1 MSDPVTKLL
10 SESAPKTFTAAERT
24 RFRQMGIELAA
35 VYQTLGDFDPGR
47 LASQLEKAHAG
58 CDPSGAQLPDVDDRL
73 AAVAKIQKDIAEGPA
88 RIGHAREVE
97 RALFGEA
104 KAPARKLLTAAI
116 AQADALLANPPPL
129 PAPPVLSAWGIHLDL
144 EAQFRNVIDGAKQ
157 TLCADL
163 ADDYGRRG
171 SPEVGFHHLTRAQLT
186 TAEK

>member
-1 MSDPVTKLL
+1 MPDPIEKLL
-10 SESAPKTFTAAERT
+10 IEAAEKTFTPTEKK
-24 RFRQMGIELAA
+24 RFREMGRELDTVYTTLGNYDGGKLAA
-35 VYQTLGDFDPGR
+35 
-47 LASQLEKAHAG
+47 QLESAHAG
-58 CDPSGAQLPDVDDRL
+58 VAPSGEKLDGMDDRL
-73 AAVAKIQKDIAEGPA
+73 AAVAKIQKAIAEGPA

-97 RALFGEA
+97 RALFNEA

-157 TLCADL
+157 TLTADL
-163 ADDYGRRG
+163 HDDYGRRG

>member
-116 AQADALLANPPPL
+116 AQADKLLSNPPTL
-129 PAPPVLSAWGIHLDL
+129 PTPSVLSEWGVSIDL
-144 EAQFRNVIDGAKQ
+144 GALFVAAIEAAKQ
-157 TLCADL
+157 SITSDIG
-163 ADDYGRRG
+163 DDYSRRG
-171 SPEVGFHHLTRAQLT
+171 SPEIGFHRLSRAGLT

>member
-73 AAVAKIQKDIAEGPA
+73 AAVAKIQKAINEGPA
-88 RIGHAREVE
+88 RIGHAREIE
-97 RALFGEA
+97 RSLFAEA
-104 KAPARKLLTAAI
+104 KPAAHKLLLAAI
-116 AQADALLANPPPL
+116 AQADKLLSNPPTL
-129 PAPPVLSAWGIHLDL
+129 PTPSVLSEWGVSIDL
-144 EAQFRNVIDGAKQ
+144 GALFVAAIEAAKQ
-157 TLCADL
+157 SITSDIG
-163 ADDYGRRG
+163 DDYSRRG
-171 SPEVGFHHLTRAQLT
+171 SPEIGFHRLSRAGLT

>member
-10 SESAPKTFTAAERT
+10 SEAAAVTFTVAEKK
-24 RFRQMGIELAA
+24 RFREMGRELDTVYTTLGNYDGGKLAA
-35 VYQTLGDFDPGR
+35 
-47 LASQLEKAHAG
+47 QLEAAHAG
-58 CDPSGAQLPDVDDRL
+58 CAPDGAKITGMDERL
-73 AAVAKIQKDIAEGPA
+73 ANVASIQRSIAEGPA
-88 RIGHAREVE
+88 RIGHARERE
-97 RALFGEA
+97 RSLFAEA
-104 KAPARKLLTAAI
+104 KPAAHKLLTAAI

-171 SPEVGFHHLTRAQLT
+171 SPEVGFHILTRGGLT
-186 TAEK
+186 EDGK